1 MLPLERWNMPAR
13 AVLADMCRF
22 LLRADVIVQRAMLGD
37 DAVVRQ
43 RKLDSC
49 AVFLAAYDYA
59 IATSRDRGVAAFAAL
74 PQLRALLPAAS
85 DDDPPP
91 IALVLELRFF
101 AYQLDIDSL
110 ADDDANDLQQ
120 ERDWCDYWYSWHA
133 SRLDAS

>member
-1 MLPLERWNMPAR
+1 MLPVERWNMPAR

-22 LLRADVIVQRAMLGD
+22 LLRADVLVQRAFLGD
-37 DAVVRQ
+37 DVVVRQ

-59 IATSRDRGVAAFAAL
+59 IATNRSRGVAALAAL
-74 PQLRALLPAAS
+74 PQLRALPPAGVDA
-85 DDDPPP
+85 PP
-91 IALVLELRFF
+91 IELVLELRFF
-101 AYQLDIDSL
+101 AYSLDIDSL
-110 ADDDANDLQQ
+110 ADDDAADLAI